1 MYANQPEVKKYVDM
15 DDALARVRG
24 NTKLYRR
31 MLQLFL
37 DNKEVASMKENLNA
51 GNLEQAATDAHTI
64 KGMTGNLSLPMV
76 FEISMKM
83 MEQLRKGEYDAVLAD
98 SFFAA
103 YETTRENIEKIM
115 EEIDTQA

>member
-1 MYANQPEVKKYVDM
+1 MFANQPEVMQYVNM

-24 NTKLYRR
+24 NKKLYRR

-37 DNKEVASMKENLNA
+37 DNKEVASLKASLES
-51 GNLEQAATDAHTI
+51 GNMEQAATDAHTI

-76 FEISMKM
+76 FEISIKM
-83 MEQLRKGEYDAVLAD
+83 MEQLRKGEYDVSLAD

-103 YETTRENIEKIM
+103 YDTTLDYIRKVM
-115 EEIDTQA
+115 EELDAEV